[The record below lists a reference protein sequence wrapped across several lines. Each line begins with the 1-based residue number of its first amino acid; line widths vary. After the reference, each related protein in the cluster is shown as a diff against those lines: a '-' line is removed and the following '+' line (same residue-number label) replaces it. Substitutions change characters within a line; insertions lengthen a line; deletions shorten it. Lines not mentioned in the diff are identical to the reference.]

1 MIPIKPFEPD
11 HRVVITVIEMM
22 VPEDCR
28 YASLIQEARMSLKP
42 PGMTD
47 WSKRTTFSS
56 DKGVYLSN
64 VKKNMTK
71 GKKDTITKNT
81 TCAEWIERVFSLNL
95 LINHRMINGNRFKMR
110 LHDFRFFITYEC
122 NLMFLVIVYVK
133 NGKKSRDKSQSSR
146 KSIFGGP
153 AVKCVQSTIRAI

>member
-1 MIPIKPFEPD
+1 
-11 HRVVITVIEMM
+11 
-22 VPEDCR
+22 
-28 YASLIQEARMSLKP
+28 MSLKP

-146 KSIFGGP
+146 KSIFGGRQVP
-153 AVKCVQSTIRAI
+153 PQVYTITIRAIYLPFIPGLENERKRMI